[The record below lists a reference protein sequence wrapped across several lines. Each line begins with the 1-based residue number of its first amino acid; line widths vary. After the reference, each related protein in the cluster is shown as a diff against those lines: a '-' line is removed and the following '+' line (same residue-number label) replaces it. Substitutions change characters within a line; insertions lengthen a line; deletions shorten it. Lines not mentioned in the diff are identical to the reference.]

1 VFSVL
6 SLLKRYVQS
15 ERGDAVVWVVLII
28 IGVIIA
34 VTVWKYLG
42 GGVKNAA
49 RAMGNALS
57 GQ

>member
-1 VFSVL
+1 VL

-28 IGVIIA
+28 VGVIIA